1 MKFYKFLI
9 FTGLFELNYILFPRL
24 ALPQTLQQKKT
35 YSVDR
40 QESLVSSR
48 EVISV
53 DSNIQKLLQTGQ
65 QQFQTSQFQAALKT
79 YKQALELFRQTNHKR
94 GEAETLFN
102 IGVIYRVLSQYSQAT
117 EFVEQAL
124 EIARTLSQQNLI
136 ASGLSERG
144 VIAYSLSQYPEA
156 IEYYQQAIELSQEI
170 GDQYIEART
179 LDHLGVLYRRQGDY
193 DQALALHQQALAI
206 LQEINQKSS
215 QAIVLNNIGV
225 VYNRQ
230 GNYPKALE
238 YNQKALA
245 ISREFGDLYIESRIL
260 LSLGVVYQN
269 LSQYSKTQKLF
280 EQALNIKEEIGDQIG
295 VGQTLNNL
303 GGVYNSLGEYSQ
315 ALAIYQ
321 KALAVR
327 RSVGDRIGEGIT
339 LGNIGL
345 VYQNRGEYSQA
356 QDYYQ
361 QALAISRKIGNRPG
375 EAYALMN
382 LGRVASAQSQYTEAL
397 EFYQQALKIRQEIGD
412 RAGEGYTLNS
422 IGAIYYTLGQL
433 DEAIKFYQQALKLR
447 RKIGDRAGTAQALN
461 NIGLVY
467 EVQEQY
473 NKALEFYQQS
483 LKIRQEIGDQAGEA
497 ESLNNI
503 GFIYNIQ
510 EQYTQA
516 LKVYQQALII
526 RHNIGDRFGEATTYN
541 NLGLAYHNSGNET
554 EALVAYQQALGI
566 FQEIGSPEGERS
578 TLSSMGEIFE
588 QQNKVELA
596 IIFYKKSVNVTE
608 AIRQNISGLSTEQQQ
623 SYTGTVADTYRRLAD
638 LLLQQDRV
646 LEAQQVLDLLKVQ
659 ELDEYLNNVRGNNQ
673 TSQGIELLPQEQ
685 QAYEEYTQI
694 QNQIVE
700 LGKELNEL
708 RMISP
713 EERSPE
719 QNQRIVKLENIQQ
732 QVRQEFNNFI
742 KNPEVQAKLQE
753 LTQTTGGQNLDL
765 PNLNRLQRQLRQ
777 IEPTAV
783 LLYPLILENR
793 IELILV
799 TPFNPPIHRSV
810 TIERK
815 ALNQAIVDFRLDLLR
830 PSVPLNQVQTSAQR
844 LYEILIKPL
853 EGDLAQAN
861 AETIIYAPDS
871 VLRYIPISAL
881 HDGNQWLI
889 ERFNINN
896 ITAASLTD
904 LTSQSSEELRI
915 LAGAFSSG
923 NYRVTVGNRQFSFDG
938 LTYAGLE
945 VQNIAKRV
953 PQTTTL
959 INREFN
965 RNAVI
970 PFLNDHTIVH
980 LATHAAFVS
989 GQPEDSF
996 ILLGDGDHLTLRE
1009 IETLNLPNVTLVI
1022 LSACQTAVG
1031 GQLGNGEEILGLGY
1045 QMQQAGVLA
1054 TIASLWIVDDQGTQ
1068 VFMERFYNALLS
1080 GKYMK
1085 AEALRQAQIEL
1096 SQDSTSEQT
1105 FNHPYYW
1112 APFIL
1117 IGNGLSTF

>member
-1 MKFYKFLI
+1 M
-9 FTGLFELNYILFPRL
+9 E
-24 ALPQTLQQKKT
+24 T
-35 YSVDR
+35 YPITK
-40 QESLVSSR
+40 QESSL
-48 EVISV
+48 
-53 DSNIQKLLQTGQ
+53 IQGEKLSLNPTTQQLLQTGQ
-65 QQFQTSQFQAALKT
+65 QQFQTSQFKAALNT
-79 YKQALELFRQTNHKR
+79 YQQALALFRQTNNKR

-102 IGVIYRVLSQYSQAT
+102 IGVIYRILSQYSQAT

-124 EIARTLSQQNLI
+124 EIAESLNYQNLI
-136 ASGLSERG
+136 ASALSERG
-144 VIAYSLSQYPEA
+144 VIAYSLSQFPEA
-156 IEYYQQAIELSQEI
+156 LKFYQQAIELSQKI
-170 GDQYIEART
+170 GDRHTEGRT
-179 LDHLGVLYRRQGDY
+179 LDHLGVVYRRQGNY
-193 DQALALHQQALAI
+193 NRALSLHQQALAI
-206 LQEINQKSS
+206 LQELNQKSP
-215 QAIVLNNIGV
+215 QALVLNNIGI
-225 VYNRQ
+225 VYSRQ
-230 GNYPKALE
+230 GNYPNALE

-245 ISREFGDLYIESRIL
+245 ISREFGDRYIESRIL

-269 LSQYSKTQKLF
+269 LSQYSQAQKF
-280 EQALNIKEEIGDQIG
+280 FQEALNIQKEIGAQIG
-295 VGQTLNNL
+295 VGQ
-303 GGVYNSLGEYSQ
+303 
-315 ALAIYQ
+315 
-321 KALAVR
+321 
-327 RSVGDRIGEGIT
+327 
-339 LGNIGL
+339 
-345 VYQNRGEYSQA
+345 
-356 QDYYQ
+356 
-361 QALAISRKIGNRPG
+361 
-375 EAYALMN
+375 
-382 LGRVASAQSQYTEAL
+382 
-397 EFYQQALKIRQEIGD
+397 
-412 RAGEGYTLNS
+412 TLNS
-422 IGAIYYTLGQL
+422 IGAIYYTLGQFN
-433 DEAIKFYQQALKLR
+433 EALKFYQQALTLR
-447 RKIGDRAGTAQALN
+447 EEIGDIAGTAQALN
-461 NIGLVY
+461 NMGLVY
-467 EVQEQY
+467 EVQKQY

-483 LKIRQEIGDQAGEA
+483 LKIRQEIGERPGEGN
-497 ESLNNI
+497 SLNNI
-503 GFIYNIQ
+503 GFIYNINQ
-510 EQYTQA
+510 QYTQA
-516 LKVYQQALII
+516 LEVYQQALII
-526 RHNIGDRFGEATTYN
+526 RQTLGDRFGEATTLN
-541 NLGLAYHNSGNET
+541 NLGLVYNNLENQT

-566 FQEIGSPEGERS
+566 FQEIANPEGERS
-578 TLSSMGEIFE
+578 TLSSMGEIFDK
-588 QQNKVELA
+588 QNKVELA

-638 LLLQQDRV
+638 LLLQQNRV

-673 TSQGIELLPQEQ
+673 TSEGIELLPQEQ
-685 QAYEEYTQI
+685 QAYQEYTQI
-694 QNQIVE
+694 QNQIVQ
-700 LGKELNEL
+700 LGTELNEL
-708 RMISP
+708 RIISP

-719 QNQRIVKLENIQQ
+719 QNRRIVELENIQQ
-732 QVRQEFNNFI
+732 QVRQDFNNFI
-742 KNPEVQAKLQE
+742 ENPEVQAKLQQ
-753 LTQTTGGQNLDL
+753 LSQTTGGQNLDL

-793 IELILV
+793 VELILV

-815 ALNQAIVDFRLDLLR
+815 VLNQVIVDFRLDIVR
-830 PSVPLNQVQTSAQR
+830 PSVPLNQVKISAQR

-853 EGDLAQAN
+853 EGDLTQAN
-861 AETIIYAPDS
+861 AKTIIYAPDS

-904 LTSQSSEELRI
+904 LSSQDSKELRV

-923 NYRVTVGNRQFSFDG
+923 NYQVQVGSRQFSFDG

-980 LATHAAFVS
+980 LATHAAFVP

-996 ILLGDGDHLTLRE
+996 ILLGDGDRLTLRE

-1054 TIASLWIVDDQGTQ
+1054 TIASLWIVNDQGTQ
-1068 VFMERFYNALLS
+1068 VFMEAFYNALLS
-1080 GKYMK
+1080 GKYTK
-1085 AEALRQAQIEL
+1085 AEALRQAQVNL
-1096 SQDSTSEQT
+1096 SQNLIQDNRFS
-1105 FNHPYYW
+1105 HPYYW

>member
-1 MKFYKFLI
+1 MKFLNI
-9 FTGLFELNYILFPRL
+9 IIVTGIFELSLIGDSILVFSKSLHP
-24 ALPQTLQQKKT
+24 TIET
-35 YSVDR
+35 YPITK
-40 QESLVSSR
+40 QESSL
-48 EVISV
+48 
-53 DSNIQKLLQTGQ
+53 IQGEKLSLNPTTQQLLQTGQ
-65 QQFQTSQFQAALKT
+65 QQFQTSQFKAALNT
-79 YKQALELFRQTNHKR
+79 YQQALALFQKTNNKR

-124 EIARTLSQQNLI
+124 EIAESLNYQNLI
-136 ASGLSERG
+136 ASALSERG
-144 VIAYSLSQYPEA
+144 VIAYSLSQFPEA
-156 IEYYQQAIELSQEI
+156 LKFYQQAIELSQKI
-170 GDQYIEART
+170 GDRHTEGRT
-179 LDHLGVLYRRQGDY
+179 LDHLGVVYRRQGNY
-193 DQALALHQQALAI
+193 NRALSLHQQALAI
-206 LQEINQKSS
+206 LQELNQKSP
-215 QAIVLNNIGV
+215 QALVLNNIGI
-225 VYNRQ
+225 VYSRQ
-230 GNYPKALE
+230 GNYPNALE

-245 ISREFGDLYIESRIL
+245 ISREFGDRYIESRIL

-269 LSQYSKTQKLF
+269 LSQYSQAQKF
-280 EQALNIKEEIGDQIG
+280 FQEALNIQKEIGDQIG
-295 VGQTLNNL
+295 VGQ
-303 GGVYNSLGEYSQ
+303 
-315 ALAIYQ
+315 
-321 KALAVR
+321 
-327 RSVGDRIGEGIT
+327 
-339 LGNIGL
+339 
-345 VYQNRGEYSQA
+345 
-356 QDYYQ
+356 
-361 QALAISRKIGNRPG
+361 
-375 EAYALMN
+375 
-382 LGRVASAQSQYTEAL
+382 
-397 EFYQQALKIRQEIGD
+397 
-412 RAGEGYTLNS
+412 TLNS
-422 IGAIYYTLGQL
+422 IGAIYYTLGQFN
-433 DEAIKFYQQALKLR
+433 EALKFYQQALTLR
-447 RKIGDRAGTAQALN
+447 EEIGDIAGTAQALN
-461 NIGLVY
+461 NMGLVY
-467 EVQEQY
+467 EVQKQY

-483 LKIRQEIGDQAGEA
+483 LKIRQEIGERPGEGN
-497 ESLNNI
+497 SLNNI
-503 GFIYNIQ
+503 GFIYNINQ
-510 EQYTQA
+510 QYTQA
-516 LKVYQQALII
+516 LEVYQQALII
-526 RHNIGDRFGEATTYN
+526 RQTLGDRFGEATTLN
-541 NLGLAYHNSGNET
+541 NLGLVYNNLENQT

-566 FQEIGSPEGERS
+566 FQEIANPEGERS
-578 TLSSMGEIFE
+578 TLSSMGEIFDK
-588 QQNKVELA
+588 QNKVELA

-638 LLLQQDRV
+638 LLLQQNRV

-673 TSQGIELLPQEQ
+673 TSEGIELLPQEQ
-685 QAYEEYTQI
+685 QAYQEYTQI
-694 QNQIVE
+694 QNQIVQ
-700 LGKELNEL
+700 LGTELNEL
-708 RMISP
+708 RIISP

-719 QNQRIVKLENIQQ
+719 QNRRIVELENIQQ
-732 QVRQEFNNFI
+732 QVRQDFNNFI
-742 KNPEVQAKLQE
+742 ENPEVQAKLQQ
-753 LTQTTGGQNLDL
+753 LSQTTGGQNLDL

-793 IELILV
+793 VELILV

-815 ALNQAIVDFRLDLLR
+815 VLNQVIVDFRLDIVR
-830 PSVPLNQVQTSAQR
+830 PSVPLNQVKISAQR

-853 EGDLAQAN
+853 EGDLTQAN
-861 AETIIYAPDS
+861 AKTIIYAPDS

-904 LTSQSSEELRI
+904 LSSQDSKELRV

-923 NYRVTVGNRQFSFDG
+923 NYQVQVGSRQFSFDG

-953 PQTTTL
+953 PQTMTL

-980 LATHAAFVS
+980 LATHAAFVP

-996 ILLGDGDHLTLRE
+996 ILLGDGDRLTLRE

-1068 VFMERFYNALLS
+1068 VFMEAFYNALLS
-1080 GKYMK
+1080 GKYTK
-1085 AEALRQAQIEL
+1085 AEALRQAQVNL
-1096 SQDSTSEQT
+1096 SQNLIQDNRFS
-1105 FNHPYYW
+1105 HPYYW

>member
-1 MKFYKFLI
+1 MKFLNI
-9 FTGLFELNYILFPRL
+9 VIITGLFESSLTQGSILVFSKSLHP
-24 ALPQTLQQKKT
+24 TIET
-35 YSVDR
+35 YPITK
-40 QESLVSSR
+40 QESSL
-48 EVISV
+48 
-53 DSNIQKLLQTGQ
+53 IQGEKLSLNPTTQQLLQTGQ
-65 QQFQTSQFQAALKT
+65 QQFQTSQFKAALNT
-79 YKQALELFRQTNHKR
+79 YQQALALFRQTNNKR

-102 IGVIYRVLSQYSQAT
+102 IGVIYRILSQYSQAT

-124 EIARTLSQQNLI
+124 EIAESLNYQNLI
-136 ASGLSERG
+136 ASALSERG
-144 VIAYSLSQYPEA
+144 VIAYSLSQFPEA
-156 IEYYQQAIELSQEI
+156 LKFYQQAIELSQKI
-170 GDQYIEART
+170 GDRHTEGRT
-179 LDHLGVLYRRQGDY
+179 LDHLGVVYRRQGNY
-193 DQALALHQQALAI
+193 NRALSLHQQALAI
-206 LQEINQKSS
+206 LQELNQKSP
-215 QAIVLNNIGV
+215 QALVLNNIGI
-225 VYNRQ
+225 VYSRQ
-230 GNYPKALE
+230 GNYPNALE

-245 ISREFGDLYIESRIL
+245 ISREFGDRYIESRIL

-269 LSQYSKTQKLF
+269 LSQYSQAQKF
-280 EQALNIKEEIGDQIG
+280 FQEALNIQKEIGAQIG
-295 VGQTLNNL
+295 VGQ
-303 GGVYNSLGEYSQ
+303 
-315 ALAIYQ
+315 
-321 KALAVR
+321 
-327 RSVGDRIGEGIT
+327 
-339 LGNIGL
+339 
-345 VYQNRGEYSQA
+345 
-356 QDYYQ
+356 
-361 QALAISRKIGNRPG
+361 
-375 EAYALMN
+375 
-382 LGRVASAQSQYTEAL
+382 
-397 EFYQQALKIRQEIGD
+397 
-412 RAGEGYTLNS
+412 TLNS
-422 IGAIYYTLGQL
+422 IGAIYYTLGQFN
-433 DEAIKFYQQALKLR
+433 EALKFYQQALTLR
-447 RKIGDRAGTAQALN
+447 EEIGDIAGTAQALN
-461 NIGLVY
+461 NMGLVY
-467 EVQEQY
+467 EVQKQY

-483 LKIRQEIGDQAGEA
+483 LKIRQEIGERPGEGN
-497 ESLNNI
+497 SLNNI
-503 GFIYNIQ
+503 GFIYNINQ
-510 EQYTQA
+510 QYTQA
-516 LKVYQQALII
+516 LEVYQQALII
-526 RHNIGDRFGEATTYN
+526 RQTLGDRFGEATTLN
-541 NLGLAYHNSGNET
+541 NLGLVYNNLENQT

-566 FQEIGSPEGERS
+566 FQEIANPEGERS
-578 TLSSMGEIFE
+578 TLSSMGEIFDK
-588 QQNKVELA
+588 QNKVELA

-638 LLLQQDRV
+638 LLLQQNRV

-673 TSQGIELLPQEQ
+673 TSEGIELLPQEQ
-685 QAYEEYTQI
+685 QAYQEYTQI
-694 QNQIVE
+694 QNQIVQ
-700 LGKELNEL
+700 LGTELNEL
-708 RMISP
+708 RIISP

-719 QNQRIVKLENIQQ
+719 QNRRIVELENIQQ
-732 QVRQEFNNFI
+732 QVRQDFNNFI
-742 KNPEVQAKLQE
+742 ENPEVQAKLQQ
-753 LTQTTGGQNLDL
+753 LSQTTGGQNLDL

-793 IELILV
+793 VELILV

-815 ALNQAIVDFRLDLLR
+815 VLNQVIVDFRLDIVR
-830 PSVPLNQVQTSAQR
+830 PSVPLNQVKISAQR

-853 EGDLAQAN
+853 EGDLTQAN
-861 AETIIYAPDS
+861 AKTIIYAPDS

-904 LTSQSSEELRI
+904 LSSQDSKELRV

-923 NYRVTVGNRQFSFDG
+923 NYQVQVGSRQFSFDG

-980 LATHAAFVS
+980 LATHAAFVP

-996 ILLGDGDHLTLRE
+996 ILLGDGDRLTLRE

-1054 TIASLWIVDDQGTQ
+1054 TIASLWIVNDQGTQ
-1068 VFMERFYNALLS
+1068 VFMEAFYNALLS
-1080 GKYMK
+1080 GKYTK
-1085 AEALRQAQIEL
+1085 AEALRQAQVNL
-1096 SQDSTSEQT
+1096 SQNLIQDNRFS
-1105 FNHPYYW
+1105 HPYYW